1 MNTIKAT
8 IGERIENVFLWNNG
22 QFPKIVTKYIGGD
35 TENGVCYKDLDA
47 WMRGGYDD
55 VIYISEG
62 NLEEPIHNNYG
73 RWTKPRLLAHI
84 RTHIEDYYKEESF
97 FDEMIADDKFIEM
110 LAYDILY
117 NADWQ
122 DLSTLLDDYDNNND
136 WIIAN
141 WEDWKNRQN

>member
-1 MNTIKAT
+1 MNEIEVT
-8 IGERIENVFLWNNG
+8 IGYRIEDNFSWENG
-22 QFPKIVTKYIGGD
+22 SPRVGTKYVGGQ

-47 WMRGGYDD
+47 WERGGYDD
-55 VIYISEG
+55 VIYISEY

-73 RWTKPRLLAHI
+73 RWTKPSLLAHI

-110 LAYDILY
+110 LAYDILC

-122 DLSTLLDDYDNNND
+122 DLSTLLDDYDNNGD
-136 WIIAN
+136 WIIDN

>member
-8 IGERIENVFLWNNG
+8 IGERIEDYFSWENG
-22 QFPKIVTKYIGGD
+22 FPKVYTKYVGGQTD
-35 TENGVCYKDLDA
+35 NGVCYKDLDA
-47 WMRGGYDD
+47 WKRGGYDD

-62 NLEEPIHNNYG
+62 DLEEPIHNNYG
-73 RWTKPRLLAHI
+73 RWTKPSLLAHI
-84 RTHIEDYYKEESF
+84 RTHIEDYYKEENF

-136 WIIAN
+136 WIIDN
-141 WEDWKNRQN
+141 WEDWKSRQN

>member
-1 MNTIKAT
+1 MNEIEVT
-8 IGERIENVFLWNNG
+8 IGYRVNNIIDWTDT
-22 QFPKIVTKYIGGD
+22 FPKVYTKYVGGQ

-47 WMRGGYDD
+47 WERGGYDD

-73 RWTKPRLLAHI
+73 HWTKPSLLAHI

-97 FDEMIADDKFIEM
+97 FAEMIADDKFIEM

-122 DLSTLLDDYDNNND
+122 DLSTLLDDYEYNND
-136 WIIAN
+136 WIIDN
-141 WEDWKNRQN
+141 WEDWKSRQN